1 MSPHPSSITSSG
13 AEEKDS
19 LKSGPSILHH
29 HLNHQRWTSLL
40 MIALIVVSVLLVY
53 SNTLKGPFAYD
64 DYTDVLQNTSIR
76 HLWPL
81 KDVFFIPGKGTVT
94 RPIANLS
101 FALDYAISGLRPFP
115 FHLTNLLIHLGAVLA
130 LFGVMRRTLAL
141 PVFGDRFSK
150 YIPALSLVIASF
162 WGLHPLNTESVSYIT
177 QRYESLM
184 GLFVL
189 LTFYCLMRCG
199 HTPRSGMWQGLGA
212 LSCLLALGSKEVAVS
227 LPALILLFD
236 VIFVSRS
243 FRSAWNN
250 HKFLYLGMLLAW
262 ACFAVVQTQAAKR
275 PFAGTELTT
284 PWWRYALNQ
293 PAVILHYLKL
303 TVWPHPLV
311 FDYFWQISKT
321 WGPLIP
327 GLAVVSGILG
337 FTIWALIRK
346 PMAGFLPLSFFA
358 ILAPTSSVMPI
369 LDLAVEHRMYLP
381 LVPVVISLILCIHL
395 GWVKLRAHRPDLG
408 APVRTILLLGVALL
422 ISALGIRT
430 YLRNE
435 DFRDPL
441 DLWRSVVEAIPSN
454 PRAHNNY
461 AYNLIEAGYRQE
473 ALNEYA
479 IAVRLAPGA
488 ALFQSNY
495 GLTLAKAGRY
505 QEGLEHLRI
514 AVTLEPTN
522 AHYMINLANVLIMKG
537 SLDNAII
544 AYNTAIEVDP
554 KDETAYSGLA
564 SVMFA
569 KREFI
574 KSKAYIEKAIALNPY
589 SPTFRYQE
597 IETCRV
603 LNDPEGMRRAYFSA
617 IALEPSAEK
626 MADIAWS
633 MHEKGMDAEAVYG
646 LRQALHIK
654 PNSLKSQ
661 VRLAWLLAA
670 SHDGAVRNGPEALA
684 MAEKLIQSQPFRS
697 PELLDLLA
705 VGQAETGQFEAAT
718 ASLQE
723 ALAQSKTGQEAWVA
737 GIKTRQ
743 ALFMRHVPY
752 HETPS
757 PS

>member
-1 MSPHPSSITSSG
+1 MM
-13 AEEKDS
+13 A
-19 LKSGPSILHH
+19 
-29 HLNHQRWTSLL
+29 LL
-40 MIALIVVSVLLVY
+40 AISVLLVY

-81 KDVFFIPGKGTVT
+81 RDVFYISGKGCVT

-101 FALDYAISGLRPFP
+101 FALDYAIGGLRPFP

-130 LFGVMRRTLAL
+130 LFGVMHRALAL
-141 PVFGDRFSK
+141 PVFGNRFSE

-189 LTFYCLMRCG
+189 LTFYCLLRG
-199 HTPRSGMWQGLGA
+199 ARSSKPLAWQILGG

-227 LPALILLFD
+227 LPVLILLFD
-236 VIFVSRS
+236 VIFISRS
-243 FRSAWNN
+243 FRSGW
-250 HKFLYLGMLLAW
+250 KERRVLYIGFLLAW
-262 ACFAVVQTQAAKR
+262 VCFVLIQTHTPKR
-275 PFAGTELTT
+275 QFAGLELTT

-303 TVWPHPLV
+303 TIWPHPLV
-311 FDYFWQISKT
+311 FDYFWRIAAT
-321 WGPLIP
+321 WRPLVP
-327 GLAVVSGILG
+327 GLVAMIGLLG
-337 FTIWALIRK
+337 FTAWALLRK
-346 PMAGFLPLSFFA
+346 PMAGFLPLAFFA

-395 GWVKLRAHRPDLG
+395 GWVKLRSHRPALG
-408 APVRTILLLGVALL
+408 APMRATLLLGVAFL
-422 ISALGIRT
+422 ISSLGILT

-435 DFRDPL
+435 DFRDPM
-441 DLWRSVVEAIPSN
+441 DLWRSVVEAVPSN

-479 IAVRLAPGA
+479 RAVELAPGTP
-488 ALFQSNY
+488 LFQSNY
-495 GLTLAKAGRY
+495 GLTLAKVGRY
-505 QEGLEHLRI
+505 QEALEHLRI
-514 AVTLEPTN
+514 AVKLEPTN
-522 AHYMINLANVLIMKG
+522 ARYMVNLANVLTMKG

-544 AYNTAIEVDP
+544 AFNTAIEVDP
-554 KDETAYSGLA
+554 KDEAAYSGLA
-564 SVMFA
+564 AVMFA
-569 KREFI
+569 KQDFQ
-574 KSKAYIEKAIALNPY
+574 KAKGYIEKAISLNR
-589 SPTFRYQE
+589 FAAGLRYQE
-597 IETCRV
+597 IEICKS
-603 LNDPEGMRRAYFSA
+603 LKDSQGMRDAFHAA
-617 IALEPSAEK
+617 INLEPSAER

-633 MHEKGMDAEAVYG
+633 MHGNTMDPEAVYG
-646 LRQALHIK
+646 LRQALRIK

-670 SHDGAVRNGPEALA
+670 SHDGTLRNGPEALA

-705 VGQAETGQFEAAT
+705 VCQAETGQFEAAT

-723 ALAQSKTGQEAWVA
+723 ALAQSKTGQEPWVA